1 MTSKRLTL
9 REAVVEAIDLE
20 MAIDPTVVMLGQDIG
35 EFGGPLQST
44 EGLWERYGDSRII
57 ETPVAEQGVVALG
70 IGMSLN
76 GLRPIIDLMF
86 ADFLPLVATE

>member
-1 MTSKRLTL
+1 MSSKRLTL

-20 MAIDPTVVMLGQDIG
+20 MALDPTVVMIGQDIG
-35 EFGGPLQST
+35 TFGGPLQST

-70 IGMSLN
+70 L
-76 GLRPIIDLMF
+76 
-86 ADFLPLVATE
+86 A